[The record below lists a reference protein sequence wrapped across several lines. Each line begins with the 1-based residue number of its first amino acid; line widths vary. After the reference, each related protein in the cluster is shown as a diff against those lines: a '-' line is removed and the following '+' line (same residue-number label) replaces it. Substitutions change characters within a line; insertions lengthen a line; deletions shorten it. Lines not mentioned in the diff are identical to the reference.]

1 MCATSFLFEIPIS
14 YLINLISNAIKHT
27 SQGNITIRV
36 VDKDNFAKVVVSD
49 TGLGIPVEY
58 QRFLFQKFKQANS
71 EFLSRDASQGTGLG
85 LYISRMLVENMGGKI
100 QLDSSV
106 EAKGSEFSF
115 TIPS

>member
-1 MCATSFLFEIPIS
+1 MKWQS
-14 YLINLISNAIKHT
+14 YYPHCNLKKVVHT
-27 SQGNITIRV
+27 NPVKSGK
-36 VDKDNFAKVVVSD
+36 KDNFAKVVVSD

-115 TIPS
+115 TIPLAKN